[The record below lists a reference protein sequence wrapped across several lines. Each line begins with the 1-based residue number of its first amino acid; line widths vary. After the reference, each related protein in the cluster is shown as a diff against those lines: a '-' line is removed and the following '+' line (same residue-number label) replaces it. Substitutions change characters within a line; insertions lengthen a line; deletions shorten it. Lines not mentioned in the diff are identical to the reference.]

1 MKCCSSCGNP
11 IEENAKFCSVCGASA
26 VTAEKSESEEKNKE
40 NQKSDFASKV
50 EETFNNAMNT
60 PETTAD
66 YTVEDIES
74 NRVMAILAYIGILV
88 LIPLFAP
95 KAKESPFARYHTNQG
110 LLLFIFHFVVSAL
123 GAIPYIGGLLAAAAN
138 IIWIIMLVFGVVNV
152 LNGKAKELPVIG
164 KFRILK

>member
-1 MKCCSSCGNP
+1 MKYCSSCGNP
-11 IEENAKFCSVCGASA
+11 IEEKDKFCSVCGASA
-26 VTAEKSESEEKNKE
+26 VTAEKSKSEENNSK

-50 EETFNNAMNT
+50 EEAISNAMNT

-66 YTVEDIES
+66 YTAEDIEN

-88 LIPLFAP
+88 LIPLFAS
-95 KAKESPFARYHTNQG
+95 KAKESPFVKYHTNQG
-110 LLLFIFHFVVSAL
+110 LLLFIFHFIASAL
-123 GAIPYIGGLLAAAAN
+123 GAIPYLGGLLAAAAN
-138 IIWIIMLVFGVVNV
+138 VLWIIMLVFGIINV